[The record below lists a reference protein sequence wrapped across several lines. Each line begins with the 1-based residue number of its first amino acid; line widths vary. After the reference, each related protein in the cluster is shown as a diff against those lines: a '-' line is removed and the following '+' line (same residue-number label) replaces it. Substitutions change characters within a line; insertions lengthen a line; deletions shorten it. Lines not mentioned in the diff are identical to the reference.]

1 MFRNADRED
10 DPSVQVS
17 IPLYI
22 AFIEL
27 ENAFKNVEWN
37 KMLSTTIMFGMDY
50 NEGWIRHRFFKDQVA
65 STKEEI

>member
-1 MFRNADRED
+1 
-10 DPSVQVS
+10 VCK
-17 IPLYI
+17 PLYI

-37 KMLSTTIMFGMDY
+37 KMPSTTIMFGMDY

-65 STKEEI
+65 STKKEI